1 MELYKKTKNLEFD
14 AVYADGTKKRI
25 HKGILFEE
33 TEKGTL
39 DVHIG
44 TDNQLNLLIAIV
56 DAVGLMLQSMTRGK
70 VTIRVIEKE
79 SE

>member
-1 MELYKKTKNLEFD
+1 MKQYKKTKNLEFD

-25 HKGILFEE
+25 RKGILFEE
-33 TEKGTL
+33 TEEGTL

-44 TDNQLNLLIAIV
+44 TDNQFNLLIAIV
-56 DAVGLMLQSMTRGK
+56 DAVGLLLQSMTKGK